1 MPHVRTH
8 EAHTRQ
14 PWETQEKEKVKYL
27 YGLAATTAI
36 ILALPLAACAIIVA
50 AAKATYTGEP
60 DYSAWG
66 DIEFE

>member
-1 MPHVRTH
+1 M
-8 EAHTRQ
+8 
-14 PWETQEKEKVKYL
+14 KYL